1 MSEIPKHEGTMTES
15 QLMADQIMAE
25 LMKELPPDEMLTE
38 PLSPKERSAFSD
50 QKIKLLDLVNNI
62 LVIEKGFAAEHTLEE
77 ISSVTGISK
86 ERVRQVEQG
95 SIHSL
100 HRNPVVQE
108 DMKNLKEEYRG
119 HLRKK
124 NRTGE
129 VHYMP
134 DASGHDPKDRKK
146 GTY

>member
-1 MSEIPKHEGTMTES
+1 
-15 QLMADQIMAE
+15 MADQIMAE
-25 LMKELPPDEMLTE
+25 LMKELPPDDMLTE
-38 PLSPKERSAFSD
+38 PMSPTDRHAYSD

-62 LVIEKGFAAEHTLEE
+62 LVIEKGYAAEHTLEE

-100 HRNPVVQE
+100 HRNPTVQE
-108 DMKNLKEEYRG
+108 DMTCLKKEYRG
-119 HLRKK
+119 HIKRKQ
-124 NRTGE
+124 RTGE
-129 VHYMP
+129 VHYLP
-134 DASGHDPKDRKK
+134 NNHPTDGKK

>member
-1 MSEIPKHEGTMTES
+1 MSNIPKHEGTMTQS

-25 LMKELPPDEMLTE
+25 LMKELPPDDMLTE
-38 PLSPKERSAFSD
+38 PMSPTDRHAYSD

-62 LVIEKGFAAEHTLEE
+62 LVIEKGYAAEHTLEE

-100 HRNPVVQE
+100 HRNPTVQE
-108 DMKNLKEEYRG
+108 DMTCLKKEYRG
-119 HLRKK
+119 HIKRKQ
-124 NRTGE
+124 RTGE
-129 VHYMP
+129 VHYLP
-134 DASGHDPKDRKK
+134 NNHPTDGKK

>member
-1 MSEIPKHEGTMTES
+1 MTETPKHEGTMTQS

-25 LMKELPPDEMLTE
+25 LMKELPPDDMLTE
-38 PLSPKERSAFSD
+38 PMSPTDRKAYSD

-62 LVIEKGFAAEHTLEE
+62 LVIEKGYAAEHTLEE

-100 HRNPVVQE
+100 HRNPTVQE
-108 DMKNLKEEYRG
+108 DMTCLKKEYRG
-119 HLRKK
+119 HIKRKQ
-124 NRTGE
+124 RTGE
-129 VHYMP
+129 VHYLP
-134 DASGHDPKDRKK
+134 NNHPTDGKK